1 MRLSEL
7 LRRAQLDV
15 TVPEAD
21 VEVTAVTD
29 RSNVVAPGSLFVAI
43 RGVEADG
50 HAFIGEAVR
59 SGAVAV
65 VGTKRRPDEAG
76 SAIYLRVS
84 DARVALARLL
94 HAFHDF
100 PMRDMLVI
108 GITGTNGKSTTAYL
122 IEAILTAAGRRP
134 GLIGTIENRCGAA
147 SEMAAHTTPHPA
159 ILIRYAEE
167 MRRAGADALVMEV
180 SSHALVQHRV
190 ECVPFR
196 VAVLTNVTHDH
207 FDFHGTREAYIEAK
221 WKFFAE
227 VLPHSPD
234 GVAVFNLDDPVGV
247 EFNRRYRSGTGFQPP
262 MGRILTYGSDPAANV
277 RLRALESDRS
287 GMRLMV
293 EVPGG
298 TRSVRTHLCGDYNV
312 ANLLAAVAAGLGADL
327 PLDAIVAGIESLRG
341 VPGRFER
348 VVTDAPF
355 DIYVDFAH
363 TPDALDHVLES
374 ARRLVGAGRLLCV
387 FGAGGDR
394 DPTKRGPMG
403 AAVARHADR
412 AVITKD
418 NCRFE
423 DPHRIAAAVAAGMA
437 AAPQPRCRWDIVL
450 DRGEAIRTALS
461 EARSGDLVLIAGK
474 GHELYE
480 SEGGQLRPWDDRAV
494 VRDLLAELKMK
505 DER

>member
-7 LRRAQLDV
+7 LRRAQLDA

-21 VEVTAVTD
+21 VEIAAVTD
-29 RSNVVAPGSLFVAI
+29 RSNEVAPGSLFIAIQGVA
-43 RGVEADG
+43 ADG
-50 HAFIGEAVR
+50 HAFVGEAVR
-59 SGAVAV
+59 NGAAAV
-65 VGTKRRPDEAG
+65 VGSKPKPAEAG
-76 SAIYLRVS
+76 SAIYLQVS
-84 DARVALARLL
+84 NTRIALARLL

-108 GITGTNGKSTTAYL
+108 GVTGTNGKSTTAYL

-134 GLIGTIENRCGAA
+134 GLIGTIEYRYGTVADL
-147 SEMAAHTTPHPA
+147 AAHTTPHPA
-159 ILIRYAEE
+159 ILIGYAEA
-167 MRRAGADALVMEV
+167 MRRAGVDALVLEV

-207 FDFHGTREAYIEAK
+207 FDFHGTREAYVAAK

-247 EFNRRYRSGTGFQPP
+247 EFNRRYRSGAGFQPP
-262 MGRILTYGSDPAANV
+262 MGRILTYGSDPAADV
-277 RLRALESDRS
+277 RLRALEGDRS
-287 GMRLMV
+287 GMRLV
-293 EVPGG
+293 IEVPGG
-298 TRSVRTHLCGDYNV
+298 TRSVRSHLCGDYNV
-312 ANLLAAVAAGLGADL
+312 SNLLAAIAAGLAADL

-348 VVTDAPF
+348 IETGAPF
-355 DIYVDFAH
+355 DVYVDFAH

-374 ARRLVGAGRLLCV
+374 ARRLVGGGRLFCV

-394 DPTKRGPMG
+394 DPSKRAPMG

-412 AVITKD
+412 AIITKD
-418 NCRFE
+418 NSRFE
-423 DPHRIAAAVAAGMA
+423 DPHRIAAMVASGMA
-437 AAPQPRCRWDIVL
+437 SAQLPRCRWDILL
-450 DRGEAIRTALS
+450 DRREAIRTALS
-461 EARSGDLVLIAGK
+461 EAQPGDLVLIAGK

-494 VRDLLAELKMK
+494 VRELLTTMK
-505 DER
+505 KNDE